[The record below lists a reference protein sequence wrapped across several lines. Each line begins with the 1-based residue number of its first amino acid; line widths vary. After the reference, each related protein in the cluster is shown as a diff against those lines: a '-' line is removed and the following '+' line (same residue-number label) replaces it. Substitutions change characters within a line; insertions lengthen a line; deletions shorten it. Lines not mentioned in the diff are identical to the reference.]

1 METKQHAHDIELEQA
16 RFNMV
21 EQQIRPWD
29 VLDPAVL
36 QLMKTIK
43 RENFVPPAYRGIA
56 FADVEIPLSVAA
68 GKSDAPV
75 SKMWAPKI
83 EARILQ
89 EVAIK
94 RNERVLE
101 IGTGSGFF
109 AALLAAQAGE
119 VISVE
124 IDKSLAETARKNLA
138 AAGVTNVRVEVG
150 CGAKGW
156 PANAPYDVIVVT
168 CAVEAVPAEMLKQL
182 KVGGRLAAIVGAFPV
197 WNAQVI
203 TQTAENVFAVVNHFE
218 TAAEPLRNAKP
229 AKQFE
234 F

>member
-1 METKQHAHDIELEQA
+1 METKQHAHDIDFEQA

-29 VLDPAVL
+29 VLDPEVL
-36 QLMKTIK
+36 ELMMTIK
-43 RENFVPPAYRGIA
+43 RENFVPAVYRGIA
-56 FADVEIPLSVAA
+56 FADVEIPLTAPT
-68 GKSDAPV
+68 GKADVPAT
-75 SKMWAPKI
+75 KMWAPKI
-83 EARILQ
+83 EAKILQ
-89 EVAIK
+89 ELGIK
-94 RNERVLE
+94 KNERVLE

-109 AALLAAQAGE
+109 AALLAAKASE

-124 IDKSLAETARKNLA
+124 IDKSLAETAKKNLA
-138 AAGVTNVRVEVG
+138 AAGINNVRVEVG

-156 PANAPYDVIVVT
+156 PTSAPYDVIVVT

-182 KVGGRLAAIVGAFPV
+182 KVGGRLAAIVGSFPV

-203 TQTAENVFAVVNHFE
+203 TQTAENVYAVVNHFE